1 MGALTEIVMHLAR
14 NPKAGFPEGDA
25 HRGYRIVAPLDA
37 TGRLDVALWREKKAL
52 CTVNRFSPDE
62 AELADGWLS
71 HRGSHWYFRYDEE
84 EEGPDE
90 PLFRLGDHVL
100 RVGEYVT
107 VTEEGEEPLVYRVTE
122 TSPYRG

>member
-1 MGALTEIVMHLAR
+1 MSALTAITMHLAR

-25 HRGYRIVAPLDA
+25 QRGYRIVAPLDDGA
-37 TGRLDVALWREKKAL
+37 RLDVVRWREAKAN

-62 AELADGWLS
+62 SERADGWLS

-107 VTEEGEEPLVYRVTE
+107 VTEAGEEPLVYRVTD
-122 TSPYRG
+122 TTPL